1 MTPLDLLADE
11 PRWVA
16 WRNEDRGRKP
26 TKIPYAPKGQRA
38 KADDPSTWGT
48 RAEAEARAAK
58 IINGQGG
65 GIGIQLGDV
74 GADMY
79 LAGVDLDSCLVADGT
94 GTLAQWAENILVA
107 VPSYAEVSASRRSSS
122 ARPMMFA
129 RSWSSLASPIRSN
142 GG

>member
-48 RAEAEARAAK
+48 RAEAEARASK

-65 GIGIQLGDV
+65 GIGIQRAMREIG
-74 GADMY
+74 
-79 LAGVDLDSCLVADGT
+79 
-94 GTLAQWAENILVA
+94 
-107 VPSYAEVSASRRSSS
+107 
-122 ARPMMFA
+122 
-129 RSWSSLASPIRSN
+129 
-142 GG
+142 

>member
-1 MTPLDLLADE
+1 VTPLDLLADE

-58 IINGQGG
+58 IINGQG
-65 GIGIQLGDV
+65 
-74 GADMY
+74 
-79 LAGVDLDSCLVADGT
+79 VASGS
-94 GTLAQWAENILVA
+94 N
-107 VPSYAEVSASRRSSS
+107 SATSEPTCTSPGSTS
-122 ARPMMFA
+122 IA
-129 RSWSSLASPIRSN
+129 AS
-142 GG
+142 